1 MPQGFHAVWLLWAAV
16 AVAALFAITQIVQY
30 PGRIAWR
37 LVKSAVLGLVFVL
50 AVNWVGAYFHYH
62 LALNAMTALTA
73 GFLGIPGVAALIA
86 LHLWVFPA

>member
-1 MPQGFHAVWLLWAAV
+1 MLHGFHTVWLLWAAV
-16 AVAALFAITQIVQY
+16 AAAALFAITQIVQY

-50 AVNWVGAYFHYH
+50 AVNWVGQYFHYH
-62 LALNAMTALTA
+62 LPLNAMTTLAA
-73 GFLGIPGVAALIA
+73 GFLGIPGVAALVA